1 MTALYTI
8 RDALSAFFS
17 SPLRKWSSVFLLAVL
32 ALGGAYYYQLQS
44 LGKVNA
50 AYTIANSARFISGNS
65 DNLTKTLTTPTSQ
78 NIYTFSTWVKRGK
91 LGVLQNI
98 FGVSTN
104 YSLGFPAAD
113 TLAVTIAGTAQATT
127 AGVWRDPAV
136 WMHVV
141 YVQNGTAITVYVN
154 GVSAATGT
162 GTNSAFNTAAAHQ
175 IGSANSSN
183 YFDGYMADFYY
194 VDGAALAPTLLR
206 RFRRTESFRLL
217 ALSIR

>member
-1 MTALYTI
+1 MNFPRTYRNMA
-8 RDALSAFFS
+8 RA
-17 SPLRKWSSVFLLAVL
+17 PL
-32 ALGGAYYYQLQS
+32 ALLWRHRVVAALLIVVAVFGVEFYALKLPQA
-44 LGKVNA
+44 NA
-50 AYTIANSARFISGNS
+50 AYTISNSARFISGNS

-78 NIYTFSTWVKRGK
+78 NIYTFSAWVKRGK

-104 YSLGFPAAD
+104 YSFGFPAAD
-113 TLAVTIAGTAQATT
+113 PLAVTTAGPAQATT
-127 AGVWRDPAV
+127 VGVWRDPAV

-183 YFDGYMADFYY
+183 YFDGYLSDVYF
-194 VDGAALAPTLLR
+194 VDGAA
-206 RFRRTESFRLL
+206 
-217 ALSIR
+217 